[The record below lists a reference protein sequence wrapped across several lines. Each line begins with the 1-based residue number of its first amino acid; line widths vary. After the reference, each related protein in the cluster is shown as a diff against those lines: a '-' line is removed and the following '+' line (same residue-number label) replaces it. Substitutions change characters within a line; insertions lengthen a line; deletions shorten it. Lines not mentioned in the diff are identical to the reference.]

1 MKKYSL
7 ILLPLLSSIA
17 NAGDF
22 VIDMREDYK
31 HLNVK
36 DTAAKYK
43 KDIQK
48 DNIDFYNK
56 HLKEQNVKEV
66 KVMID
71 NSILPHNDKK
81 LVYTENK
88 LISQILKKLGKF
100 AGKTYILQG
109 QNFIINEGYKISNI
123 EELKEVV
130 NIASDYVLTYKI
142 SKIKNTIM
150 VNVEPQKVAKKITI
164 EANLDFYTL
173 KEIIQKEF
181 NIQTIIPKSVSSK
194 KLKVRLFGTYSFE
207 ELIEDLEKQS
217 DIWFEFSGSKLYAQ
231 KTKEVVF
238 DIKRNGR
245 LLIDFSSGSSSETGS
260 DSGGGGTVS
269 TGFQF
274 ELGDKNKSDFVTMIK
289 DNFPLISFKDSQS
302 GFILAETTPSQF
314 KSITEFFKNI
324 EERYELISGEIILL
338 SLQKSKANA
347 MEVGWENLLLNKDLL
362 KVGNNGTLFL
372 DSLNI
377 GATATAA
384 GVEGSRTIGI
394 GARGASK
401 TRNNVGFVQ
410 ALQQIGNVSIVDR
423 WVIST
428 ATGIP
433 AGFTNYQKV
442 PYFTKEQ
449 TGTDAAATT
458 TDFGGVIEKFT
469 VNYALTGFKSTFTI
483 NKTQRDSYIIDG
495 AIDYSSIDKFEERE
509 DGSKAPYISGKS
521 MRIYTEFEDLDKTI
535 VIGGFKNLTRE
546 ENDNET
552 PFLSK
557 IPLIGWLFTKT
568 EEQKSEK
575 EFIILIKLKKPLQLS
590 ESQKSVTYKS
600 LKTLNNIVVPFQEKQ
615 KKLSNKVKDFS
626 IFDK

>member
-17 NAGDF
+17 NAEDF

-43 KDIQK
+43 KDIQR
-48 DNIDFYNK
+48 DNIEFYNK
-56 HLKEQNVKEV
+56 HLKEQNIKEV
-66 KVMID
+66 LVTTD
-71 NSILPHNDKK
+71 NSVLPHNDKK
-81 LVYTENK
+81 LVFTENK

-123 EELKEVV
+123 EELSEVV
-130 NIASDYVLTYKI
+130 NIASDYVLTYTS

-150 VNVEPQKVAKKITI
+150 VSVVPQKVAKKITI

-217 DIWFEFSGSKLYAQ
+217 DIWFEFSGTKLYAH

-238 DIKRNGR
+238 DVKRNGR
-245 LLIDFSSGSSSETGS
+245 LFIDFSNGSSSETGS

-274 ELGDKNKSDFVTMIK
+274 EIGDKNKEDFVTMIK
-289 DNFPLISFKDSQS
+289 ENFPLINFKDSQS

-314 KSITEFFKNI
+314 KSITEYFKNI

-338 SLQKSKANA
+338 SLQKNKENA
-347 MEVGWENLLLNKDLL
+347 LEVGWENLLLNKDLL

-377 GATATAA
+377 GATTVAA
-384 GVEGSRTIGI
+384 GVEGANTIGI
-394 GARGASK
+394 GARGASQ

-469 VNYALTGFKSTFTI
+469 VNYALTGFKSTFTV

-557 IPLIGWLFTKT
+557 IPLIGWLFTKNA
-568 EEQKSEK
+568 EKKSEK
-575 EFIILIKLKKPLQLS
+575 EFIVLIKLKKPVQLS
-590 ESQKSVTYKS
+590 ETQKAKTYKS
-600 LKTLNNIVVPFQEKQ
+600 LKNVNEQIVPFKEKK

-626 IFDK
+626 IFDQ